1 MDLGLLSLVI
11 GDTPGLEVL
20 DHNLILTDDNGEQH
34 SPNWHPIEQSFER
47 GMATLMSGKQLQHL
61 THDRYTP
68 GGHRVMSYG
77 KNTPLIPANL
87 DDLYPSRSRRLLN
100 RLSFSRPKVPVK
112 EKYRYSI
119 VFVLRAHGDV
129 PVDYDLLET
138 PELKFKDEDKEA
150 KTAGQ
155 LFKRIKKAHYNVN
168 IGHAQREEQKRL
180 LEKQQPQDAE
190 HENKQHEQKQGEA
203 EKATG

>member
-20 DHNLILTDDNGEQH
+20 DNNICDENGQG
-34 SPNWHPIEQSFER
+34 PCWHPIEQNYER
-47 GMATLMSGKQLQHL
+47 GMATLMSGRQLQFL
-61 THDRYTP
+61 THDRFTP

-77 KNTPLIPANL
+77 KDTPLIPDNL

-100 RLSFSRPKVPVK
+100 RLSFSKPRMPVK

-119 VFVLRAHGDV
+119 VFVLRAHEAV
-129 PVDYDLLET
+129 PVDYGMLEIPT
-138 PELKFKDEDKEA
+138 LKFDEQDKEA
-150 KTAGQ
+150 RTAGQ

-168 IGHAQREEQKRL
+168 IGHAQRDEQKRKL
-180 LEKQQPQDAE
+180 Q
-190 HENKQHEQKQGEA
+190 ENKNFTKGATSTDRAQI
-203 EKATG
+203 ATG